1 MADPQSTLV
10 SASCPCGHPGP
21 ATYLEWT
28 SSIAHVDYYRC
39 DECGHVW
46 TVQRPLADRT
56 IPTPIYRPKL
66 EV

>member
-1 MADPQSTLV
+1 MAVPQSALSPV
-10 SASCPCGHPGP
+10 SCPCGHPGP